1 MEEYRRGN
9 SEGRLFLRDTY
20 SQHYRDL
27 GVHAYSMHWNAN
39 TRTFVFCK
47 SLREAIQEQVQKD
60 FNDVATETE
69 MIHLKETIGL
79 SWHHML
85 WGIEARTGRGR
96 PKKVEPEEHV
106 DLTAMD

>member
-1 MEEYRRGN
+1 MEEYRSGD

-27 GVHAYSMHWNAN
+27 GVHENSMRWNAN

-69 MIHLKETIGL
+69 MIHLKESIGL

-85 WGIEARTGRGR
+85 WGMEARTGRGR
-96 PKKVEPEEHV
+96 PKKVEPVEHV

>member
-1 MEEYRRGN
+1 MEEYRSGD
-9 SEGRLFLRDTY
+9 SEGRLYLRDTY

-27 GVHAYSMHWNAN
+27 GIDQNSMRWNAN

-47 SLREAIQEQVQKD
+47 SLRQAIQKQVQED
-60 FNDVATETE
+60 FHEVATETE
-69 MIHLKETIGL
+69 MIHLQATIGL

-85 WGIEARTGRGR
+85 WGMEARTGRGR
-96 PKKVEPEEHV
+96 PKKVEPVEHV

>member
-1 MEEYRRGN
+1 M
-9 SEGRLFLRDTY
+9 RDTY

-27 GVHAYSMHWNAN
+27 GVHKYSMRWNAN

-47 SLREAIQEQVQKD
+47 SLRQEIQEQVQKD
-60 FNDVATETE
+60 FNEVATETE
-69 MIHLKETIGL
+69 MIHLKESIGL

-85 WGIEARTGRGR
+85 WGIEARSGKRR
-96 PKKVEPEEHV
+96 PTKDKPEKTEKHVDLTAKHV